1 MAPSPSSLALV
12 VEDEWFPRMDL
23 ADALSEIGWQVVE
36 CATGEQ
42 AMAFLAS
49 GAQVAVLVT
58 DIRLPGAVNG
68 WDVAIQLRTINPDAV
83 VIYCS
88 GNPVD
93 CERQVSASTFLSKP
107 CAMDKLLKAAGRPG
121 ETEPA

>member
-1 MAPSPSSLALV
+1 
-12 VEDEWFPRMDL
+12 MDL
-23 ADALSEIGWQVVE
+23 ADALSEIGWEVME
-36 CATGEQ
+36 CPTGEQ

-49 GAQVAVLVT
+49 GVKVAVLVT
-58 DIRLPGAVNG
+58 DIRLPGTVNG
-68 WDVAIQLRTINPDAV
+68 WDVAIQLRAINPQAV

-93 CERQVSASTFLSKP
+93 AAQQVPASTFLSKP
-107 CAMDKLLKAAGRPG
+107 CEMDKLLKAAGRPG

>member
-1 MAPSPSSLALV
+1 VVQSSSSLALV

-23 ADALSEIGWQVVE
+23 ADALAERGWEVVE

-49 GAQVAVLVT
+49 GAPVQVLVT
-58 DIRLPGAVNG
+58 DIRLPGGVNG
-68 WDVAIQLRTINPDAV
+68 WDVAMRLRTINPHAV

-88 GNPVD
+88 GNPVEA
-93 CERQVSASTFLSKP
+93 ERQVSASTFLSKP
-107 CAMDKLLKAAGRPG
+107 CDMDKLLKAAGRPG
-121 ETEPA
+121 KTEPA